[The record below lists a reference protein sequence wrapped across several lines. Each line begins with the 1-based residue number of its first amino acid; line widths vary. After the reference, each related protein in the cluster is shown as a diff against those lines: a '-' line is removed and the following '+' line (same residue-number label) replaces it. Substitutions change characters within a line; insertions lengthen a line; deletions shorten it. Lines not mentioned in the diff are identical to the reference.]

1 MGGEA
6 FQDLNIVTFTSFCC
20 CCSLLCKYLYCDK
33 CDKSI
38 CHYCHIWCVIQ
49 IHGHK
54 CLCRAG
60 LDSEEQE
67 FQPLRRLKREH
78 HKFKVC
84 LGNLMRLSQKKQN
97 KNNKN
102 GN

>member
-1 MGGEA
+1 MDGEA
-6 FQDLNIVTFTSFCC
+6 LQNPNVVTFTS
-20 CCSLLCKYLYCDK
+20 LLLFFMCKYIYCDK
-33 CDKSI
+33 YLPCF
-38 CHYCHIWCVIQ
+38 CHYCCIWCVIQ

-60 LDSEEQE
+60 LDGEEQE
-67 FQPLRRLKREH
+67 FQPLRRLKQEH
-78 HKFKVC
+78 RKFKVC
-84 LGNLMRLSQKKQN
+84 LGNLMRLSQNKQN